1 MTCIKTS
8 PYIKINYNY
17 FLDDEDI
24 GSLISVKV
32 MNYYYNIKEEIK
44 YALILSFKYRNNVR
58 PTHMIILKPDCSTKT
73 IRLDYNSL
81 DIEIKVLSSSKRKN
95 ETII

>member
-1 MTCIKTS
+1 MS
-8 PYIKINYNY
+8 YIKINHNY

-24 GSLISVKV
+24 GSLISVKL
-32 MNYYYNIKEEIK
+32 MNYYYNIKEEIN
-44 YALILSFKYRNNVR
+44 YSLILSFKYEKSVR
-58 PTHMIILKPDCSTKT
+58 PTHMIILKPDCSMKT

-95 ETII
+95 ETCI